1 MPYCQKCGA
10 EIPALDQSCP
20 QCGFRKENSPLA
32 EGVQVADGP
41 QPSPVSDKA
50 PRGKRTRPL
59 IISLAVVVALAL
71 VGVGISLAGG
81 GLLPSTDGSSGS
93 ASPVDSFDK
102 SASSTGKSG
111 GSASSAKANDP
122 IVGRWTGAML
132 EADGERA
139 YLDPGDM
146 DAVFKDDGTW
156 LLTLNGKS
164 NEGTWETYVGDK
176 SGFEGYQFKVLGRT
190 WLATISDEDGSTVL
204 VAVSTDKSRSLG
216 FIS

>member
-1 MPYCQKCGA
+1 
-10 EIPALDQSCP
+10 
-20 QCGFRKENSPLA
+20 
-32 EGVQVADGP
+32 
-41 QPSPVSDKA
+41 
-50 PRGKRTRPL
+50 
-59 IISLAVVVALAL
+59 
-71 VGVGISLAGG
+71 
-81 GLLPSTDGSSGS
+81 
-93 ASPVDSFDK
+93 
-102 SASSTGKSG
+102 
-111 GSASSAKANDP
+111 
-122 IVGRWTGAML
+122 ML